1 MRKFTVTLLKYLI
14 IALIPTGV
22 AIGALMWLKVL
33 IFTPPVSQI
42 PAGSVFEI
50 HADESFRTVA
60 IRMEEQ
66 GLIRSQR
73 ALQIFG
79 RIKEIDKKIRAG
91 EYEIDGPLS
100 IAQALK
106 LLADGK
112 IIERK
117 VTIPE
122 GSTIVQI
129 AEAIERAGIN
139 QKDTLLEEFHRQ
151 KYLDILDIPAQS
163 LEGYLFPET
172 YHFAKSTPPE
182 VIVNQMVKEGVT
194 RWLQEYTDRA
204 EELGLNRHETLT
216 LASIIEKESGNLEEQ
231 PVISS
236 VFHNRLKAK
245 MKLQSDPTAIYG
257 LENFNGNLTKE
268 DLSNPHP
275 YNTYVIAGLP
285 PAPICNPGIT
295 AIKATLYPA
304 DTKYMYFVSTN
315 KGSHVF
321 SESYE
326 EHLKMVE
333 LYQKNQD

>member
-1 MRKFTVTLLKYLI
+1 MRKSTVTLLKYLI

-33 IFTPPVSQI
+33 IFTPPATQI
-42 PAGSVFEI
+42 PPGTVFEI
-50 HADESFRTVA
+50 QPDESFRSVA
-60 IRMEEQ
+60 LRMEEQ
-66 GLIRSQR
+66 GLIRSQK
-73 ALQIFG
+73 ALQLFG
-79 RIKEIDKKIRAG
+79 RLKEIDKKIRAG
-91 EYEIDGPLS
+91 EYEIEGPMNIS
-100 IAQALK
+100 QALK

-122 GSTIVQI
+122 GSTLIQI
-129 AEAIERAGIN
+129 AEAIEHAGIN
-139 QKDTLLEEFHRQ
+139 SKDKLLSEFYLQ
-151 KYLDILDIPAQS
+151 KYLDILDIPAKS

-172 YHFAKSTPPE
+172 YKFAKSTTPE
-182 VIVNQMVKEGVT
+182 TIVNQMVKEGVS

-204 EELGLNRHETLT
+204 EELGFSRHEILT

-231 PVISS
+231 PLISS
-236 VFHNRLKAK
+236 VFHNRLKEK
-245 MKLQSDPTAIYG
+245 MKLQSDPTVIYG

-268 DLSNPHP
+268 DLNNPHP
-275 YNTYVIAGLP
+275 YNTYVIDGVP

-295 AIKATLYPA
+295 AIKAALYPA
-304 DTKYMYFVSTN
+304 ETKFLYFVSNN
-315 KGSHVF
+315 KGNHVF

-333 LYQKNQD
+333 LYQKNQK